1 MLAGFLIG
9 VEYEELYDTE
19 APSGEYYVLA
29 FDVDG
34 EEVRYDFFKAQEGQN
49 LIREVRMVGDEEY
62 ETIYQANPK
71 HAEDADK
78 TTTGI
83 MAAWCEA
90 VANGGESDD

>member
-1 MLAGFLIG
+1 
-9 VEYEELYDTE
+9 
-19 APSGEYYVLA
+19 
-29 FDVDG
+29 
-34 EEVRYDFFKAQEGQN
+34 
-49 LIREVRMVGDEEY
+49 MVGDEEY